1 MLSINPGQTD
11 KQSRIP
17 ATDPVAGSPADGY
30 AENLFAQAVSF
41 QNRGENEKAI
51 ECYHEAI
58 RCAPR
63 FAEAFYNI
71 GVLHYQNKDWPAATH
86 CFGKAFDLKPD
97 FVDAAY
103 NMATALMQASL
114 FDQAAAAYQKALQLV
129 PNLSKAYF
137 YQGWCYQKTADVQLA
152 IRSYRQAV
160 SLQPDNALAWF
171 RLAEVL
177 FKIGSID
184 EALFCFRKAV
194 ELKPD
199 WPEAHHNLSI
209 MLRKKGRL
217 EEAIRHTLRA
227 LELSPEFPEANEQLL
242 RLAQRACDWQLMRD
256 AAVKLDH
263 QTNSELEKGQKTA
276 ESPMVSIRRHPEP
289 TLNLRIARN
298 WSRHIAREVSTIPNR
313 PVFRHNRSLTPAR
326 LRIGY
331 LSGDF
336 RDHAVAYQIRG
347 MLAAHNRHHF
357 EIFGYACNADNGTMY
372 RRLLSQACDHFIDIH
387 ACSDVEAAQQIHS
400 DGIHI
405 LVDMMGYSQDNRI
418 HITAMRPAP
427 VQASYLGFLGTT
439 GAPFIDYII
448 ADPIV
453 IPHEHSI
460 FYSERIAYL
469 PHCYQAND
477 DELPIAAKEYS
488 RKEFHLPA
496 DVVVYCC
503 FNQPYKIDARLFAIW
518 LDILKQVDGSVLWLA
533 EQNSLA
539 RENLCFAAEKAS
551 LNSARL
557 IFTDFMPHDHNL
569 ARLKLADLALD
580 TCIYNGGAT
589 TSNAL
594 WAGVPVLAV
603 LGNHWVS
610 RMSASAL
617 KAAGLPELVARNL
630 SEYGRIAV
638 DLGRNPVK
646 LETLR
651 DKLAFQRQKSPL
663 FNTRLFTRHM
673 ETAYAAMWQR
683 CRNNQPPATFMVQP

>member
-1 MLSINPGQTD
+1 MLSIHPGQNS
-11 KQSRIP
+11 KMSHIP
-17 ATDPVAGSPADGY
+17 ETDPVAGSPGDGY
-30 AENLFAQAVSF
+30 AENLFARAVSF
-41 QNRGENEKAI
+41 QKRAENEKAM

-63 FAEAFYNI
+63 FAEALYNL
-71 GVLHYQNKDWPAATH
+71 GVLHYQKREWATAIH
-86 CFGKAFDLKPD
+86 CFREAFDLKPD
-97 FVDAAY
+97 FVDAGY
-103 NMATALMQASL
+103 NLATALMQAGQ
-114 FDQAAAAYQKALQLV
+114 FDHAAACYEKTLQLV
-129 PNLSKAYF
+129 PKSAKAYF
-137 YQGWCYQKTADVQLA
+137 YQGWCYQNTAAVQPA
-152 IRSYRQAV
+152 IRSYRHAV

-177 FKIGSID
+177 FKTGSID
-184 EALFCFRKAV
+184 EVLFCFRKAV

-209 MLRKKGRL
+209 MLRKKGL
-217 EEAIRHTLRA
+217 MEEAIRHTLRA
-227 LELSPEFPEANEQLL
+227 IDLAPEFPEAREQLF
-242 RLAQRACDWQLMRD
+242 RLAQRSCDWQLMHD
-256 AAVKLDH
+256 AAARLDH
-263 QTNSELEKGQKTA
+263 QTDSELEKGEKTT

-289 TLNLRIARN
+289 ALNLRIARN
-298 WSRHIAREVSTIPNR
+298 WSRHVAREVSAIPNR
-313 PVFRHNRSLTPAR
+313 PVFRHSRAIDPAR

-347 MLAAHNRHHF
+347 LLAAHNRHHF
-357 EIFGYACNADNGTMY
+357 EIFGYACNADNGSMY
-372 RRLLSQACDHFIDIH
+372 RRLLSRACDHFIDIH
-387 ACSDVEAAQQIHS
+387 DCSDIDAARQIHS

-453 IPHEHSI
+453 IPPEQAIHYAEK
-460 FYSERIAYL
+460 IAYL
-469 PHCYQAND
+469 PYCYQAND
-477 DELPIAAKEYS
+477 DELPMAAEEYS
-488 RKEFHLPA
+488 RKDYHLPA
-496 DVVVYCC
+496 DGVVYCC

-518 LDILKQVDGSVLWLA
+518 LDILKQVDGSVLWLT
-533 EQNSLA
+533 EQNGLA
-539 RENLCFAAEKAS
+539 RKNLCREAEKAG
-551 LNSARL
+551 LNPARL
-557 IFTDFMPHDHNL
+557 IFTDFIPHEHNL

-594 WAGVPVLAV
+594 WAGVPVLAI

-617 KAAGLPELVARNL
+617 NAVGLPELVARNL

-638 DLGRNPVK
+638 NLGRNPVK
-646 LETLR
+646 LKTLR
-651 DKLAFQRQKSPL
+651 NKLAFQRKRAPL

-683 CRNNQPPATFMVQP
+683 CRDNQPATTFMVQP